1 MTTRSLITV
10 FASLSIAA
18 FSQFAAAQAQQ
29 PMGHNMHN
37 MHDMAA
43 MSDAP
48 ASTELSSGE
57 VRAIDLKARKIT
69 IKHGELRNL
78 GMGAMT
84 MVFVIKDGV
93 ALPPK
98 LKQGDAIRFRA
109 EQIDGVLTVTSI
121 QR

>member
-1 MTTRSLITV
+1 MNTRSLITV
-10 FASLSIAA
+10 FASVSIAA

-29 PMGHNMHN
+29 NMGHDMHN
-37 MHDMAA
+37 MAA

-48 ASTELSSGE
+48 ANTELSSGE

-98 LKQGDAIRFRA
+98 LKQGDAIHFRA